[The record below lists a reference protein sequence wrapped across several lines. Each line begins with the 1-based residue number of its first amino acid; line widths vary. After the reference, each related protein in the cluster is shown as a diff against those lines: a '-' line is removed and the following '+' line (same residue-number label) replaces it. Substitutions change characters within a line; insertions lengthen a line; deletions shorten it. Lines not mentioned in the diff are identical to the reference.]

1 MVSELLKVIAENFL
15 YIALHL
21 SSSGSFPP
29 PLSPAEEA
37 RCLREVA
44 NGNAEEKCRLIE
56 HNLRLVAHIIK
67 KYYSTYSEQE
77 DLISVGTIGL
87 IKAVNTFDMDKGTRL
102 ATYAARCIENEIL
115 MYFRSQKKRSQDMST
130 SDPIDIDSEGNPL
143 TLMDI
148 ICEDDT
154 IADDIDTKIKTE
166 QLYEYVEEFT
176 DPRERQ
182 ILIARYGLFGSD
194 TYTQREV
201 AKPLNISRS
210 YVSRLEKKA
219 IDRLRKKFCKDIS
232 SVKRQGGM
240 SGKNHPKEKE

>member
-1 MVSELLKVIAENFL
+1 MLSELMKVIAENFL

-29 PLSPAEEA
+29 PLSATEEA
-37 RCLREVA
+37 HCLREIA
-44 NGNAEEKCRLIE
+44 QGSAEAKSRLIE

-77 DLISVGTIGL
+77 ELISVGTIGL
-87 IKAVNTFDMDKGTRL
+87 IKAVNTFDVEKGTRL

-115 MYFRSQKKRSQDMST
+115 MYFRSQKKNAQDMST

-148 ICEDDT
+148 ICVDDT
-154 IADDIDTKIKTE
+154 IADDLDIKIKTE
-166 QLYEYVEEFT
+166 QLYEFVNELP
-176 DPRERQ
+176 DPREKQ
-182 ILIARYGLFGSD
+182 IIIARYGLFGSD
-194 TYTQREV
+194 IYTQREV
-201 AKPLNISRS
+201 AKLLDISRS

-219 IDRLRKKFCKDIS
+219 LNRLRKRFCKCGS
-232 SVKRQGGM
+232 SAQQQK
-240 SGKNHPKEKE
+240 